1 MDDNKIIK
9 REYIEVDMKLINN
22 DHNVRT
28 EEQLRNIEELKTS
41 IKRVG
46 LIHPIIVEEEN
57 GRFNL
62 LAGQR
67 RVLAFQQLGYDN
79 IPAIKV
85 NGLNDIAKKI
95 VSLTENL
102 HRRSLSFGD
111 TVAVC
116 DTLFK
121 TYTGPTN
128 QRIKKIATEI
138 GVSIGTIMKYM
149 AYRLI
154 PKKVQNMVIEGKLT
168 RSQAF
173 KITQAFWPN
182 SKKIEKI
189 AQKTYLV
196 PKQTWERALDIG
208 KKKPN
213 FTVDEIMKEALSTKY
228 KYKISLQLDS
238 DNFKYLNSEAEKRTK
253 SLDREISVEDIIT
266 ELIDKF
272 ISHGG

>member
-1 MDDNKIIK
+1 MSDNQIIK
-9 REYIEVDMKLINN
+9 REYIEVDLKLIN
-22 DHNVRT
+22 DDYNVRT
-28 EEQLRNIEELKTS
+28 EEQLKNIEELKTS
-41 IKRVG
+41 IKRIG

-57 GRFNL
+57 GKFNL

-67 RVLAFQQLGYDN
+67 RVLACQQLGYNN

-111 TVAVC
+111 TVAVI
-116 DTLFK
+116 DELFK
-121 TYTGPTN
+121 TYTGST
-128 QRIKKIATEI
+128 RIRINKIASEI
-138 GVSIGTIMKYM
+138 GVSIGTIMKYI

-154 PKKVQNMVIEGKLT
+154 PKKLQNMVDDGKLS

-173 KITQAFWPN
+173 KITKAFWPN
-182 SKKIEKI
+182 SEKI
-189 AQKTYLV
+189 VKIAEKTYLI

-208 KKKPN
+208 KKKPKA
-213 FTVDEIMKEALSTKY
+213 TVDEIMKEALSTKY
-228 KYKISLQLDS
+228 RYKISLQLDS
-238 DNFKYLNSEAEKRTK
+238 DNFKYLDVEAKKRTE
-253 SLDREISVEDIIT
+253 SLEREISVEDIIT